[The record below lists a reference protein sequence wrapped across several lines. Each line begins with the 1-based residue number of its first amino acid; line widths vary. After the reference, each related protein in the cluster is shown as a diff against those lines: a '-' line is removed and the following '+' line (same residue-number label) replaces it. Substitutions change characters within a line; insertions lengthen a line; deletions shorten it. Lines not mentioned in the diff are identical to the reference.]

1 MNRAIRNPVRY
12 SPESSL
18 AIRQRAGQQT
28 QARNAAI
35 EFVLKHPNAAKN
47 EVQRQLTLWRKADPK
62 KWAGSVAV
70 QRPGL
75 LRGRETIR
83 QLHPLAGQ
91 AHGAEN
97 TPRKPGTPQGEAQ
110 WT

>member
-1 MNRAIRNPVRY
+1 MNRAIRNRVRY

-18 AIRQRAGQQT
+18 AIGQRARQQRH
-28 QARNAAI
+28 ARNAAI
-35 EFVLKHPNAAKN
+35 EFVLKHPNTAKN

-75 LRGRETIR
+75 FRGRETVR
-83 QLHPLAGQ
+83 QFHPLA
-91 AHGAEN
+91 
-97 TPRKPGTPQGEAQ
+97 
-110 WT
+110 